1 MRKET
6 MLIVAAVLFAL
17 GLCLCSGVD
26 QNPWQAVIA
35 LPMMGGAAV
44 LFNRVDAKERVQKQ
58 DIKDATRSLD
68 HAA

>member
-1 MRKET
+1 MRKGT
-6 MLIVAAVLFAL
+6 MLIVAAVLFVL
-17 GLCLCSGVD
+17 GLFLCTGVD
-26 QNPWQAVIA
+26 QSPWQAVIA

-44 LFNRVDAKERVQKQ
+44 LFNRVDSMERTQKQ